1 MIFRTLASAVLA
13 CTVLCGTLPSMA
25 ADELA
30 EVLRLRQQ
38 GQVDAALTRADSFL
52 ASHPKDAQMRFAKAS
67 LLADMKRSSEAI
79 AGFESLTQDHPDLA
93 EPYNNLAA
101 LYASAGDYSK
111 ARAALEQAVR
121 LNPGYATAHENL
133 GDVYAAL
140 AAQSYASALRLDPT
154 LAGVQGKLA
163 HVRQLTTPV
172 RAASVGATGAAA
184 SQPATPR

>member
-1 MIFRTLASAVLA
+1 
-13 CTVLCGTLPSMA
+13 MA

-38 GQVDAALTRADSFL
+38 GQDDAALTKADSFL

-67 LLADMKRSSEAI
+67 LLADMKRAPEAI
-79 AGFESLTQDHPDLA
+79 AAFESLTQDHPDLA

-101 LYASAGDYSK
+101 VYASAGDYSK

-140 AAQSYASALRLDPT
+140 AAQSYASALRLDPSR
-154 LAGVQGKLA
+154 AGVQGKLA